1 MKQKQ
6 EKGRQRYSAS
16 CTYGNHRHSVHDTVQ
31 YDSVNTQ
38 RQTQSVPSSFGPSA
52 ERAASTG
59 HLLDTHNALLQY
71 LGDRFR
77 TCLGVWLTHLTLP
90 QKPVATKSVV
100 SQVRLL
106 GTHSSSRLV
115 TPQQCPAM
123 RVGHTSNS
131 RVEESH
137 VGLTSLLGDPDS
149 SGRETSG
156 SPSPPPQSTSIFEA
170 MKTSPCVKLR
180 QLLRT
185 IWTEHPPARNTI
197 DSTLRGSMNSSGTLK
212 RKAFEKCKNC
222 DEAYDVDCNTMGA
235 CRYHP
240 GKTPTGPHNS
250 TPCMVYLRSSE

>member
-1 MKQKQ
+1 M
-6 EKGRQRYSAS
+6 
-16 CTYGNHRHSVHDTVQ
+16 
-31 YDSVNTQ
+31 NTQ

-59 HLLDTHNALLQY
+59 HLLGTHNALLKY
-71 LGDRFR
+71 LEDRFR
-77 TCLGVWLTHLTLP
+77 TRLGVWLTHLTLP

-100 SQVRLL
+100 SQVRL
-106 GTHSSSRLV
+106 GTHSPSRLV
-115 TPQQCPAM
+115 TPQQCPAT

-137 VGLTSLLGDPDS
+137 VGLTYLLGDPDS

-156 SPSPPPQSTSIFEA
+156 SPTPPPQSTVIFEA
-170 MKTSPCVKLR
+170 INTSPCVKLK

-185 IWTEHPPARNTI
+185 VWTAHPPARNTI
-197 DSTLRGSMNSSGTLK
+197 DNTLRRSMNSSGTLK

-240 GKTPTGPHNS
+240 GKASTGPRNL
-250 TPCMVYLRSSE
+250 TTCLIYLRSSE